1 MLNSNNNLWA
11 LLQKALQVI
20 GFKEGQRADMK
31 NVLAGILQLGNVA
44 FMNAG
49 GAQVVDMDGK

>member
-1 MLNSNNNLWA
+1 M
-11 LLQKALQVI
+11 I
-20 GFKEGQRADMK
+20 GFKEGQQADIK

-49 GAQVVDMDGK
+49 GAQVVDMDGKRPYFLFFFLVLCFA